1 MSSRGNGARNK
12 GANAEREVAEL
23 IRKHGLE
30 ARRGFVFCRE
40 SDIVGLDGFHIEV
53 KRQESY
59 RLDEWMEQSIK
70 DAAKRDEGI
79 PIVVFRKSRKP
90 WRVLIDF
97 EQFLELVKEVKDGQ
111 KQFHSNERP
120 T

>member
-30 ARRGFVFCRE
+30 ARRGFVFCKE
-40 SDIVGLDGFHIEV
+40 SDIVGLEGFHVEV
-53 KRQESY
+53 KRQETY
-59 RLDEWMEQSIK
+59 KLDDWMEQSIK
-70 DAAKRDEGI
+70 DADKKGEGI

-111 KQFHSNERP
+111 KQFRSDERP
-120 T
+120 S